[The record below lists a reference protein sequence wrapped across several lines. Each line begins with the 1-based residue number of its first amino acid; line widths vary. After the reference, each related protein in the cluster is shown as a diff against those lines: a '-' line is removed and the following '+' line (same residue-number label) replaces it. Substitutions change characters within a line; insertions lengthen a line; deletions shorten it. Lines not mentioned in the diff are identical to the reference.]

1 MSNISRIKIPMFT
14 IGLRIAMKFCLL
26 SKISRRMFLAQL
38 FNNLKENLYIEGN
51 FFKDN
56 NTNAKIIEK
65 DINAGTKIT
74 AIKTTITVF
83 I

>member
-1 MSNISRIKIPMFT
+1 
-14 IGLRIAMKFCLL
+14 MKFCRHP
-26 SKISRRMFLAQL
+26 KISRRMFLAQS
-38 FNNLKENLYIEGN
+38 FSNLKENLYIEGN

-74 AIKTTITVF
+74 AIKTIIAVF